1 MKEMKRSHRSMEGQN
16 IRIVT
21 IGILATVYLL
31 FGCPEFLH
39 QDNAYIALLHNF
51 FHANIFHLAVN
62 SLSIWVLFRKGV
74 RYGIGTVILA
84 FLIAT
89 GSWFFAAKDVV
100 GISNFIFAI
109 IGLRTP
115 PLNCR
120 WWLLPNTITFFVVT
134 ALMAFLPN
142 VSAITHIVSFLLGC
156 MAAAATRIINKAG
169 SDYNRAAYHR

>member
-1 MKEMKRSHRSMEGQN
+1 MEGQN
-16 IRIVT
+16 FKIVF

-39 QDNAYIALLHNF
+39 QDHVCISILHNF
-51 FHANIFHLAVN
+51 FHANLFHLAIN
-62 SLSIWVLFRKGV
+62 CLSIWVLFRKGIK
-74 RYGIGTVILA
+74 YEIFPVILA
-84 FLIAT
+84 FTIAT
-89 GSWFFAAKDVV
+89 VSWFFASKDVV

-115 PLNCR
+115 ALNSR
-120 WWLLPNTITFFVVT
+120 WWLLPNTITFFAVT

-142 VSAITHIVSFLLGC
+142 VSAITHMVSFSFGC
-156 MAAAATRIINKAG
+156 MAAIIIRLIRKAS